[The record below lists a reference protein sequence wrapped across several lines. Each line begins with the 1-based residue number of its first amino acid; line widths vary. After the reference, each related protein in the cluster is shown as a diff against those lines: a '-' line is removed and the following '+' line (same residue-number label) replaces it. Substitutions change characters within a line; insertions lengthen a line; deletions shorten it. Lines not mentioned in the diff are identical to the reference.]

1 VLPFHSQKNIVVEL
15 GLQTSLMKQ
24 QRRLK
29 NSMVTSQHNGKV
41 IFLHPKKIM
50 WLLDCSL
57 KQEGNNI
64 LLQHF
69 SFDQEFVAWF

>member
-1 VLPFHSQKNIVVEL
+1 VVEL
-15 GLQTSLMKQ
+15 GLQTSFLKQ

-29 NSMVTSQHNGKV
+29 NSMVTSQDNGKV
-41 IFLHPKKIM
+41 IFLHSKKII
-50 WLLDCSL
+50 WLLNCNF
-57 KQEGNNI
+57 KQEENNI

>member
-29 NSMVTSQHNGKV
+29 NSMVTSQHNCKV
-41 IFLHPKKIM
+41 IFLHSKKII
-50 WLLDCSL
+50 WLLDCSF
-57 KQEGNNI
+57 KQEKNKN

-69 SFDQEFVAWF
+69 SFDQEFVALF

>member
-41 IFLHPKKIM
+41 IFLHSKKII
-50 WLLDCSL
+50 WLLYCSF
-57 KQEGNNI
+57 KQEKKKN

-69 SFDQEFVAWF
+69 SFDQEFVALF